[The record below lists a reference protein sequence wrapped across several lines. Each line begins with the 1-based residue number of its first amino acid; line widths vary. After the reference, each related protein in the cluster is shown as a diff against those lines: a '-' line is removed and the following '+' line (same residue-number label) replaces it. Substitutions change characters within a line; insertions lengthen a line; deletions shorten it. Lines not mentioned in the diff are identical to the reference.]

1 MADARK
7 PEGYAAP
14 MTAQKQ
20 RNDALRLVGLIALT
34 GVLVFLGVVSVVNR
48 LHFEEPTDGIGWVVR
63 DDALIAE
70 TVEPSGSG
78 NVAGLRVGDRLVEI
92 GGLPARTDDPDFVG
106 SILWG
111 LIPGDQINYVIE
123 REDDLLETSLI
134 VDVRQIDHRI
144 YLYLCLVGAASL
156 IAGVFVLMR
165 RREAEAGASGQM
177 SGVAARFFWLALAF
191 YAVSVL
197 YPTRP
202 DDPFNTPIYWI
213 DQLAR
218 NALPGLFLY
227 FTLTFPR
234 PKPHFQQHRTA
245 WTFGIF
251 APGVVLFFSYAVL
264 VGGAEA
270 LRLTPGVFYPALSFL
285 NSLDLVYLA
294 VSLGLG
300 LLLIAHSYRV
310 TEAPIERRRLTWLI
324 GGTAIGLFPFVFIYV
339 PLYVLG
345 ITHPLLELTVLPF
358 VAIPICFGYAAVGFR
373 LWDVEVILKAALA
386 YSVTA
391 ITVLAV
397 YVGAENVISRLLND
411 ELALAGAFLA
421 TLLVATFFAPLRDR
435 IQDGLDRLYYR
446 ERYRSRRGILDFA
459 RDLNTELDLA
469 QVVALLVRRVR
480 KMVAVGRIAVLLKEE
495 EGPRLRLVSDDGSTA
510 VGPQLSGSFSKFLAA
525 ALANREFIY
534 VEDLA
539 NLLEEFPQDRDLLA
553 EEDLAYF
560 LPLVVKGEVLGLLAL
575 GRTLSGDYLSSE
587 DLKVLQMLTSHA
599 ALALDNALL
608 YQQAHA
614 RALEFEQLKNYNE
627 NIVQSIKVGVM
638 VLDTDGRVRSW
649 NRSMEQTLGIPAN
662 EAIRTSVEE
671 LFPESFLTALE
682 QARHRVEVG
691 AEPIASAYRV
701 AVRSRDDIDR
711 IVNIS
716 VAPLLGE
723 RGHQPTV
730 VIVDDV
736 TEATE
741 LESQL
746 RQSDRLASVG
756 LLAAGVAH
764 EVNTPLAGISSYV
777 QMMQRKMPESDP
789 RRPILEKIEK
799 QTFRASSI
807 VNNLLNFSR
816 QQASDMRPVDVNA
829 VVQETL
835 ALAELPLSKRKVRVD
850 LQLGEALAPV
860 WGDSGKLQQVLMNL
874 VLNAR
879 DSMQDGGDLSIRT
892 AQQNGEVVLEVAD
905 TGRGIPREQIHKIY
919 DPFFTTKGTGKGT
932 GLGLSVTYGI
942 VQEHRGTITVRSEAG
957 SGTLFRVALPAVAE
971 GRKRVAS

>member
-1 MADARK
+1 
-7 PEGYAAP
+7 
-14 MTAQKQ
+14 MTAQQQ
-20 RNDALRLVGLIALT
+20 RNDALRLIGLVALT

-48 LHFEEPTDGIGWVVR
+48 LHFEEPTDGVEWVVR
-63 DDALIAE
+63 DGALVVAAVAPEGPSAIAGFE
-70 TVEPSGSG
+70 
-78 NVAGLRVGDRLVEI
+78 VGDELVEI
-92 GGLPARTDDPDFVG
+92 GGLVVQVENPDFVP
-106 SILWG
+106 SVLWT
-111 LIPGDQINYVIE
+111 LIPGDQINYVLE
-123 REDDLLETSLI
+123 RNGDLLETPLI
-134 VDVRQIDHRI
+134 VGVRQLDHRV
-144 YLYLCLVGAASL
+144 YFYLCLVGAASL

-165 RREAEAGASGQM
+165 RREADAGAHGEM

-202 DDPFNTPIYWI
+202 EDPFNGPIWWI

-234 PKPHFQQHRTA
+234 PKPHFREHRTA
-245 WTFGIF
+245 WIFGIF
-251 APGVVLFFSYAVL
+251 APGIVLFFSYAVL

-270 LRLTPGVFYPALSFL
+270 LRLTPGFFYPALTFL
-285 NSLDLVYLA
+285 NSVDLVYIA

-310 TEAPIERRRLTWLI
+310 TQAPIERRRLTWLI
-324 GGTAIGLFPFVFIYV
+324 GGTAIGLFPFVAIYV

-345 ITHPLLELTVLPF
+345 VTHPLLELTVLPF

-373 LWDVEVILKAALA
+373 LWDVEVILKGALA

-391 ITVLAV
+391 LAVLGV
-397 YVGAENVISRLLND
+397 YVGAENLIGRVFAE
-411 ELALAGAFLA
+411 ELALPGAFLA
-421 TLLVATFFAPLRDR
+421 TLLVATAFAPLRDR

-480 KMVAVGRIAVLLKEE
+480 KMVTVGRIAVLLREE
-495 EGPRLRLVSDDGSTA
+495 DGPRLRLVSDEGTMGG
-510 VGPQLSGSFSKFLAA
+510 GPQLSSPFSKFLAA
-525 ALANREFIY
+525 ALTNREFIY
-534 VEDLA
+534 IEDLA

-560 LPLVVKGEVLGLLAL
+560 LPLIVKGEVLGLLAL

-608 YQQAHA
+608 YRQAHA
-614 RALEFEQLKNYNE
+614 RAQEFEQLKNYNE

-638 VLDTDGRVRSW
+638 VLDTDGRIRSW
-649 NRSMEQTLGIPAN
+649 NRSMEATLGLPAN
-662 EAIRTSVEE
+662 EAMRKRVDE
-671 LFPESFLTALE
+671 LFSDSFAGALE

-701 AVRSRDDIDR
+701 AVRSRDGIDR
-711 IVNIS
+711 TVNIS

-723 RGHQPTV
+723 KGNQPTV

-816 QQASDMRPVDVNA
+816 QQASDMQPVDVNA
-829 VVQETL
+829 VVEETL

-850 LQLGEALAPV
+850 LHLGESLAAV

-879 DSMQDGGDLSIRT
+879 DSMQDGGDLTIRT
-892 AQQNGEVVLEVAD
+892 TQQGGEVVLEVAD
-905 TGRGIPREQIHKIY
+905 TGRGIPKEQIHKIY

-971 GRKRVAS
+971 GRARVAS

>member
-1 MADARK
+1 
-7 PEGYAAP
+7 
-14 MTAQKQ
+14 MTAQQQ
-20 RNDALRLVGLIALT
+20 RNDAIRLVGVIALT

-48 LHFEEPTDGIGWVVR
+48 LHFEEPTDGVAWVLR
-63 DDALIAE
+63 DQAVVAEAVDAGGPGDA
-70 TVEPSGSG
+70 
-78 NVAGLRVGDRLVEI
+78 AGLLVGDVLVEL
-92 GGLPARTDDPDFVG
+92 GGLPAQTADPDFVA
-106 SILWG
+106 SVLWG

-123 REDDLLETSLI
+123 RDGDLLATPLI
-134 VDVRQIDHRI
+134 VGVRPLDHRV

-156 IAGVFVLMR
+156 LAGVFVLMR
-165 RREAEAGASGQM
+165 RREADAGAQGHM

-197 YPTRP
+197 SPTRLE
-202 DDPFNTPIYWI
+202 DPFFRPIWWV

-234 PKPHFQQHRTA
+234 PKLHFQQHRNA
-245 WTFGIF
+245 WIFGSF
-251 APGVVLFFSYAVL
+251 GPGVVLFFSYAVL

-270 LRLTPGVFYPALSFL
+270 LRLTPAVSYPVLSFL
-285 NSLDLVYLA
+285 NSVDLVYLA

-310 TEAPIERRRLTWLI
+310 TETPIERRRLTWLI
-324 GGTAIGLFPFVFIYV
+324 GGTAIGLFPFVTIYV
-339 PLYVLG
+339 PLYVFG

-358 VAIPICFGYAAVGFR
+358 VAIPVCFGYAAVGFR
-373 LWDVEVILKAALA
+373 LWDVEVILKGALA

-391 ITVLAV
+391 LAVLGV
-397 YVGAENVISRLLND
+397 YVGAESLISRVLD
-411 ELALAGAFLA
+411 EELALAGAFLA
-421 TLLVATFFAPLRDR
+421 TLLVATAFAPLRDR
-435 IQDGLDRLYYR
+435 VQDGLDRLYYR

-459 RDLNTELDLA
+459 RDLNTELDLG

-495 EGPRLRLVSDDGSTA
+495 EGPRLRLVSDDGSMTE
-510 VGPQLSGSFSKFLAA
+510 GPQLSSAFSKFLAA
-525 ALANREFIY
+525 ALANRDFVYI
-534 VEDLA
+534 EDMA

-608 YQQAHA
+608 YRQAHA
-614 RALEFEQLKNYNE
+614 RAQEFEQLKNYNE

-649 NRSMEQTLGIPAN
+649 NRSMGATLGIPAN
-662 EAIRTSVEE
+662 EAIRKHVAE
-671 LFPESFLTALE
+671 LFPASFSDALE

-701 AVRSRDDIDR
+701 AVRSLDGVDR

-723 RGHQPTV
+723 RGRQPTV

-736 TEATE
+736 SEATE

-789 RRPILEKIEK
+789 RRAILEKIEK
-799 QTFRASSI
+799 QTFRASNI
-807 VNNLLNFSR
+807 VNSLLNFSR
-816 QQASDMRPVDVNA
+816 QQASDMQPVDVNA
-829 VVQETL
+829 VVEETL

-850 LQLGEALAPV
+850 LHLGDSLAPV

-879 DSMQDGGDLSIRT
+879 DSMQEGGDLSIRT

-905 TGRGIPREQIHKIY
+905 TGRGIPKEQIHKIY

-957 SGTLFRVALPAVAE
+957 SGTLFRVALPAVAD
-971 GRKRVAS
+971 GRTRVAS